1 MKAFK
6 TYTGRINR
14 EDCDLYGHMNTLK
27 YIDKFYAAADVFLP
41 EIGLGEPGLFHKG
54 LGVAYLEFNHT
65 YLKECFE
72 GEIIEIFG
80 EIVDKG
86 LKVMSLKQWMKY
98 PDQEVILSESLL
110 KFLVFDLK
118 SRKSM
123 RLDDERLK
131 EILDW
136 KAIRGMS
143 SQD

>member
-6 TYTGRINR
+6 TYSGRINR

-41 EIGLGEPGLFHKG
+41 EIGLGEPGLFQQG
-54 LGVAYLEFNHT
+54 LGVAYVEFNHK

-72 GEIIEIFG
+72 GEEIEIFG
-80 EIVDKG
+80 EIAEKTA
-86 LKVMSLKQWMKY
+86 KVMSLKQVMKY
-98 PDQEVILSESLL
+98 KDKEIILSESLL

-123 RLDDERLK
+123 KWEDERLK
-131 EILDW
+131 GIL
-136 KAIRGMS
+136 KLALIEKEA
-143 SQD
+143 